1 MANWY
6 ALHSKPRKEDAL
18 WQQLRAQGFD
28 GYYPRI
34 LVQPANP
41 RSRKI
46 KPYFPGYLF
55 VHIDLDE
62 IGPST
67 FNWMPFANGLV
78 AFGDE
83 PATVPENL
91 IDAIRE
97 RVDAINHAGG
107 EVFHRVKPGDSV
119 RISKGPF
126 AGYEAI
132 FDARIKGSDRVR
144 VLLTLL
150 NNRQVPIE
158 LAVGQIRPR

>member
-1 MANWY
+1 MHWY
-6 ALHSKPRKEDAL
+6 ALHSKPRKEDAVA
-18 WQQLRAQGFD
+18 QQLHSQGFEI
-28 GYYPRI
+28 YYPRI

-55 VHIDLDE
+55 VRANLANV
-62 IGPST
+62 GQST

-78 AFGDE
+78 SFGDE
-83 PATVPENL
+83 PAPVPDDL

-97 RVDAINHAGG
+97 RVAAINQAGG
-107 EVFHRVKPGDSV
+107 ELFQRIKPGDSV
-119 RISKGPF
+119 RIQKGPF

-144 VLLTLL
+144 VLLSLL
-150 NNRQVPIE
+150 NNRQVPVE
-158 LAVGQIRPR
+158 LAVGQIRAG

>member
-1 MANWY
+1 MYWY

-18 WQQLRAQGFD
+18 AQQLRSQGFD
-28 GYYPRI
+28 IYYPRI

-55 VHIDLDE
+55 LRVNLAE
-62 IGPST
+62 VGAST

-78 AFGDE
+78 SFGDE
-83 PATVPENL
+83 PASVPEDL
-91 IDAIRE
+91 IEAIRE
-97 RVDAINHAGG
+97 SVDAINHAGG
-107 EVFHRVKPGDSV
+107 EVFHRIKPGDSV
-119 RISKGPF
+119 RIRNGPF

-144 VLLTLL
+144 VLLSLL
-150 NNRQVPIE
+150 NNRQVPVE